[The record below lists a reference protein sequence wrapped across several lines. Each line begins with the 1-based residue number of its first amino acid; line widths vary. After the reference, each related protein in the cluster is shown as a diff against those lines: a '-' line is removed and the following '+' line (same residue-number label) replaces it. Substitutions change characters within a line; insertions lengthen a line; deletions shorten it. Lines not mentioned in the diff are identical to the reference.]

1 MGGGGNNTDFYGLV
15 AWAVI
20 GRRLAI
26 FVAVIGI
33 AAGLYWMWA

>member
-1 MGGGGNNTDFYGLV
+1 MGGGGNNLDFWGQV

-26 FVAVIGI
+26 CAAVIGI
-33 AAGLYWMWA
+33 AAGIYWMWA